1 MSPSAPT
8 APRRVAI
15 YTCVENR
22 ATDPMDLERELMD
35 LRAWCGQN
43 RHQVVA
49 QYVDDDRDG
58 SGRRPARARLMKDA
72 ARQQLDLVLVASLDR
87 FDVKGVGET
96 ALDIRRLVRHGVD
109 FHSLAEDHLC
119 TDDPQMR
126 PMLLSVIQSFAGL
139 EEQKISKRIKAGM
152 RRARAKGKRFGRA
165 PFSVEQRKKLQTGLN
180 TGANWNKVSRQTG
193 IPYSTVKKHARQM
206 GYEPPEWVP
215 Y

>member
-8 APRRVAI
+8 TPRRVAI

-22 ATDPMDLERELMD
+22 ATDQMDLWRELMD
-35 LRAWCGQN
+35 LRAWCGEN

-72 ARQQLDLVLVASLDR
+72 ARRLFDMVLVTSLDR

-96 ALDIRRLVRHGVD
+96 ALDIRRLLRHDVA
-109 FHSLAEDHLC
+109 FRSFTEDHLS

-126 PMLLSVIQSFAGL
+126 PALLPVILSFAGL
-139 EEQKISKRIKAGM
+139 EEKKVSKRIKAGM
-152 RRARAKGKRFGRA
+152 RRARAKGIRFGR
-165 PFSVEQRKKLQTGLN
+165 PSFSFEQREKLQTALN
-180 TGANWNKVSRQTG
+180 TGANWLKVSRRTG
-193 IPYSTVKKHARQM
+193 IPYSTVKKYARQM

>member
-1 MSPSAPT
+1 MTTSAPT

-22 ATDPMDLERELMD
+22 ATDGMDLERELMD

-58 SGRRPARARLMKDA
+58 SGRRLARARLMKDA
-72 ARQQLDLVLVASLDR
+72 ARQQFDTVLVTSLDR

-96 ALDIRRLVRHGVD
+96 ALDIRRLVRHGVA
-109 FHSLAEDHLC
+109 FRSLTEDHLS
-119 TDDPQMR
+119 TDDPQIK
-126 PMLLSVIQSFAGL
+126 PVLLPVILSFAGL
-139 EEQKISKRIKAGM
+139 EEKKISKRIKAGM
-152 RRARAKGKRFGRA
+152 RRARAKGKRFGR
-165 PFSVEQRKKLQTGLN
+165 PSFSVEQRNKLQTALN
-180 TGANWNKVSRQTG
+180 TGANWLKVSRQTG
-193 IPYSTVKKHARQM
+193 IPYSTVKKYARQM
-206 GYEPPEWVP
+206 DYEPPEWVP

>member
-1 MSPSAPT
+1 
-8 APRRVAI
+8 
-15 YTCVENR
+15 
-22 ATDPMDLERELMD
+22 MDLERELMD

-72 ARQQLDLVLVASLDR
+72 ARQQFDMVLVTSLDR

-96 ALDIRRLVRHGVD
+96 ALDIQRLLRHGVA
-109 FHSLAEDHLC
+109 FRSFTEDHLS
-119 TDDPQMR
+119 TDDPQMQ
-126 PMLLSVIQSFAGL
+126 PVLLPVILSFAGL
-139 EEQKISKRIKAGM
+139 EEKKVSKRIKAGM
-152 RRARAKGKRFGRA
+152 RRARAKGKRFGR
-165 PFSVEQRKKLQTGLN
+165 PSFSVEQRKKLQTALN
-180 TGANWNKVSRQTG
+180 AGANWLKVSRRTG
-193 IPYSTVKKHARQM
+193 IPYSTVKKYARQM